1 MTQYLN
7 TSEDHP
13 IKTNCFQLNCTPILE
28 YDGKEDKKEYLKRCE
43 QEYKRICKERND
55 QIGIEQKKREVLIQ
69 PILER
74 NKKINER
81 MRKIAEDELI
91 AEGEIDG

>member
-1 MTQYLN
+1 MICYLK

-13 IKTNCFQLNCTPILE
+13 IETNCFQLNCTPIIE
-28 YDGKEDKKEYLKRCE
+28 YDGKEDKKKYRERCE
-43 QEYKRICKERND
+43 KEYKKICKERND
-55 QIGIEQKKREVLIQ
+55 QIEIEQEKQEVLMQ